1 MLQKETREKASRIKE
16 PNEKRRSLK
25 VAPLERNK
33 KLRLASVQRQVIV
46 IILIEFFILTKD
58 ISW

>member
-25 VAPLERNK
+25 VATLERNEK
-33 KLRLASVQRQVIV
+33 FRLAGVQRQVIV
-46 IILIEFFILTKD
+46 IILIEFFILMKD

>member
-25 VAPLERNK
+25 VAPLERNE
-33 KLRLASVQRQVIV
+33 KLRLAGVQRQVIV

-58 ISW
+58 IS